1 MSTSTPPEEQPDA
14 VMPLVEDEEVTI
26 SWHPEDW
33 IGIALFWALSL
44 IVFAQFVTRYVL
56 NDSLSWT
63 EEVARYFLMVLTFV
77 GAVTVT
83 RKRTHIAVEVL
94 EYYLPGLS
102 GQILR
107 FVVDVLT
114 VGFIG
119 LLAWF
124 SFTIVER
131 MQIQRMT
138 MIDASMSW
146 VYVPISIAIFA
157 MLARAVMGFIGNAR
171 RGWRPRADAERTVI
185 D

>member
-1 MSTSTPPEEQPDA
+1 MSTSTPPEERADA

-44 IVFAQFVTRYVL
+44 IVFAQFVTRYIL

-94 EYYLPGLS
+94 ESYLPGL
-102 GQILR
+102 GGRIVR

-114 VGFIG
+114 LAFIA

-138 MIDASMSW
+138 MIDASMTW

-157 MLARAVMGFIGNAR
+157 MLARAVMSFISNAR
-171 RGWRPRADAERTVI
+171 RGWRPRSGTELLII

>member
-1 MSTSTPPEEQPDA
+1 MPTSPPPEEPQDA
-14 VMPLVEDEEVTI
+14 VVPLVEDEEVTI

-33 IGIALFWALSL
+33 IGIALFWVLAL
-44 IVFAQFVTRYVL
+44 IVFAQFVTRYLL

-63 EEVARYFLMVLTFV
+63 EEIARYFLMVLTFV

-83 RKRTHIAVEVL
+83 RKRAHIAVEVL

-102 GQILR
+102 GRMLR

-124 SFTIVER
+124 SLAIIER

-146 VYVPISIAIFA
+146 VYAPISIAIFA
-157 MLARAVMGFIGNAR
+157 MLLRAVMVLIGNAR

>member
-1 MSTSTPPEEQPDA
+1 
-14 VMPLVEDEEVTI
+14 
-26 SWHPEDW
+26 
-33 IGIALFWALSL
+33 
-44 IVFAQFVTRYVL
+44 
-56 NDSLSWT
+56 
-63 EEVARYFLMVLTFV
+63 MVLTFV

-94 EYYLPGLS
+94 ESYLPGLS
-102 GQILR
+102 GRILR

-124 SFTIVER
+124 SFAIVER